1 MKSTLL
7 IGALSVLGVANA
19 ATITLDSS
27 TIIPNNAGATV
38 LVTPDPSWATAL
50 AGSNWITTTG
60 NTNPLN
66 TAVTFT
72 QTFILPVGFTGATL
86 NLGVY
91 ADDTATVVLDG
102 TTLFTADDTLG
113 MHCASGPIGCTSGTE
128 GVDAGLNVQSDL
140 NVGSNTI
147 AFTDYQL
154 VANTPFGLDYAG
166 TVTYSTATTPEP
178 SSMGLIG
185 VGLMGLAWG
194 LRKARTKAAKQA
206 S

>member
-7 IGALSVLGVANA
+7 IGVLSVLGVAHA

-27 TIIPNNAGATV
+27 TTIPNNDGTTVLATV
-38 LVTPDPSWATAL
+38 DPSWATPL
-50 AGSNWITTTG
+50 AGSKWITTTG
-60 NTNPLN
+60 NTNPLD

-72 QTFILPVGFTGATL
+72 DTFILPTGFTGATL

-91 ADDTATVVLDG
+91 ADDTASVVLDG

-113 MHCASGPIGCTSGTE
+113 EHCASGPIGCTSGTE
-128 GVDAGLNVQSDL
+128 GIDTNVNVQSDL
-140 NVGSNTI
+140 HAGSNTLV
-147 AFTDYQL
+147 FTDYQL

-166 TVTYSTATTPEP
+166 SITYSTATTPEP

-185 VGLMGLAWG
+185 MGLMGLAWG
-194 LRKARTKAAKQA
+194 LRKARIKAARQA